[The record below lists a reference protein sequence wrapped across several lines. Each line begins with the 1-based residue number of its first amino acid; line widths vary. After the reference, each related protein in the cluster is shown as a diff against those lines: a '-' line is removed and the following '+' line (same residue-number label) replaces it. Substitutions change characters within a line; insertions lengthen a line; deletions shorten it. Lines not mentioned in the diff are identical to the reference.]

1 MEDLLGIWQM
11 DKKEIEDTLAL
22 SIKVK
27 AEQKAG
33 KINKSLENRTLV
45 MVFEKN
51 STRTRISFETGM
63 TQLGGH
69 AIFMDATA
77 SQMSRGETAYD
88 TGATLSRY
96 ADLVMARLYKHEHIV
111 EMARGS
117 SVPVINGLTDIEHPC
132 QVLADL
138 QTMKEHGKYGP
149 GKKFVFVGDCG
160 FNMANSLMLGCA
172 KVGMDVVLLGPK
184 NGAVNMKFVEEA
196 RKYGKVEIE
205 SDPAKALKG
214 ADVVYTDVWIS
225 MGQEKEKAE
234 REKMFMPYQVNDK
247 LMALAKPDA
256 IFMHCL
262 PAHRGYE
269 VVDSVVDGKQSVV
282 WDEAEN
288 RLHAQKAVMLKLM
301 KKA

>member
-11 DKKEIEDTLAL
+11 DKTEIEDTLAL
-22 SIKVK
+22 SIRVK

-117 SVPVINGLTDIEHPC
+117 SVPVINGLTDLEHPC

-138 QTMKEHGKYGP
+138 QTMKEHGKYGQ

-172 KVGMDVVLLGPK
+172 KVGMEVVLLGPK

-205 SDPAKALKG
+205 SDPAKALKD

-234 REKMFMPYQVNDK
+234 REKLFMPYQVNDR

-269 VVDSVVDGKQSVV
+269 VVDSVIDGKQSVV

>member
-1 MEDLLGIWQM
+1 VEDLLGIWQM
-11 DKKEIEDTLAL
+11 DKTEIEDTLAL
-22 SIKVK
+22 SIRVK

-117 SVPVINGLTDIEHPC
+117 SVPVINGLTDLEHPC

-138 QTMKEHGKYGP
+138 QTMKEHGKYGQ

-172 KVGMDVVLLGPK
+172 KVGMEVVLLGPK

-205 SDPAKALKG
+205 SDPAKALKD

-234 REKMFMPYQVNDK
+234 REKLFMPYQVNDR

-269 VVDSVVDGKQSVV
+269 VVDSVIDGKQSVV